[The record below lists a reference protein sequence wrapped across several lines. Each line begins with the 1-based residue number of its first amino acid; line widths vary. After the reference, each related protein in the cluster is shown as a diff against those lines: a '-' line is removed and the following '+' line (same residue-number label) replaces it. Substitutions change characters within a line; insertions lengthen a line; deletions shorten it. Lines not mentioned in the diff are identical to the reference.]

1 MTTSKFQ
8 PKTFPDFV
16 QRMASRI
23 VARTDLNDLEDG
35 GVLLTI
41 IGALARELDDLHYQ
55 MVRLQDVF
63 DIDTATGADLD
74 ARAKD
79 YNPDAIVRSSAVKA
93 SGKVKFYRVGTT
105 GNIAIPEGV
114 IVGVPGEDSQQY
126 RTTIATTIAD
136 GGTSSAEVLV
146 VATVAGSSANFSG
159 AGYLDPVVLAGSVDL
174 TADDVANG
182 PTGVSQIISAVAG
195 LDSVRNTTGMS
206 SGSDTETDS
215 SFRGRIKTY
224 LRSLSRAT
232 PHSLEDAVLGVKLDN
247 FGRIQVAKV
256 QELQEPNL
264 GKVLLYVDDGT
275 GSSAKVQAHNYETD
289 PVTNQATGFLAEALT
304 ENAAGGEIY
313 FQLKHAPLVGE
324 DTAFVTW
331 VTQTALAGGPAVNT
345 SVTLT
350 RGSAVS
356 AAGTYDYRLNQGSGK
371 LTLYPGGP
379 NGIATVATSPSD
391 VKGLQ
396 ALDTVHIRYKWYG
409 GLIEEAQ
416 KIVDGDASDRP
427 NYPGVRAAG
436 VDVRVLP
443 PTILSQTVEATIN
456 IDPGHES
463 SGVVAECKTAIMN
476 YINGLPINGDI
487 YITELI
493 YVLQGVSGVRDVIW
507 TSGGDPYNPTNT
519 IVGEGE
525 LARVALEDIILTGT

>member
-1 MTTSKFQ
+1 MSGKFE

-63 DIDTATGADLD
+63 DIDTAVGADLD

-79 YNPDAIVRSSAVKA
+79 YNPDAITRLSAVKS

-105 GNIAIPEGV
+105 GNIVIPEGI
-114 IVGVPGEDSQQY
+114 IVGVPGDETKQY
-126 RTTIATTIAD
+126 RTTVATTIAD
-136 GGTSSAEVLV
+136 GQTASPEVLA
-146 VATVAGSSANFSG
+146 VATVAGSSSNFTG
-159 AGYLDPVVLAGSVDL
+159 AGYLDPVVLAGSADL

-182 PTGVSQIISAVAG
+182 PTGVSQLVSTIAG
-195 LDSVRNTTGMS
+195 VDSVRNTTGMT
-206 SGSDTETDS
+206 SGSDTETDP

-232 PHSLEDAVLGVKLDN
+232 PSSLESAVLGVKLDN

-275 GSSAKVQAHNYETD
+275 GSSAKVQAHNYVTD
-289 PVTNQATGFLAEALT
+289 PVTQQATGFLAEALT
-304 ENAAGGEIY
+304 ENAAGGEIH
-313 FQLKHAPLVGE
+313 FQLKHAPLVDGSIV
-324 DTAFVTW
+324 AVYW
-331 VTQTALAGGPAVNT
+331 LTQTVLAGGPNVNT
-345 SVTLT
+345 STTLT
-350 RGSAVS
+350 RGYADS
-356 AAGTYDYRLNQGSGK
+356 AAGTYDYRVNPGSGK
-371 LTLYPGGP
+371 VTLYPGGP
-379 NGIATVATSPSD
+379 SGIATVATSPND
-391 VKGLQ
+391 VAGLQ
-396 ALDTVHIRYKWYG
+396 ALDTLHVRYQWFG

-416 KIVDGDASDRP
+416 KIIDGDPTDRP

-443 PTILSQTVEATIN
+443 PTILSQTLEATIN
-456 IDPGHES
+456 VDPGHEQ
-463 SGVVAECKTAIMN
+463 SGVIAACKTAIMT

-493 YVLQGVSGVRDVIW
+493 YALQGVAGVRDVIW
-507 TSGGDPYNPTNT
+507 TSGGDPYNPTNI

-525 LARVALEDIILTGT
+525 LARIQLEDIILTGT

>member
-1 MTTSKFQ
+1 
-8 PKTFPDFV
+8 
-16 QRMASRI
+16 
-23 VARTDLNDLEDG
+23 
-35 GVLLTI
+35 
-41 IGALARELDDLHYQ
+41 
-55 MVRLQDVF
+55 
-63 DIDTATGADLD
+63 
-74 ARAKD
+74 
-79 YNPDAIVRSSAVKA
+79 
-93 SGKVKFYRVGTT
+93 
-105 GNIAIPEGV
+105 
-114 IVGVPGEDSQQY
+114 
-126 RTTIATTIAD
+126 
-136 GGTSSAEVLV
+136 
-146 VATVAGSSANFSG
+146 
-159 AGYLDPVVLAGSVDL
+159 
-174 TADDVANG
+174 
-182 PTGVSQIISAVAG
+182 
-195 LDSVRNTTGMS
+195 
-206 SGSDTETDS
+206 
-215 SFRGRIKTY
+215 
-224 LRSLSRAT
+224 
-232 PHSLEDAVLGVKLDN
+232 VKLDN

-304 ENAAGGEIY
+304 EN
-313 FQLKHAPLVGE
+313 
-324 DTAFVTW
+324 
-331 VTQTALAGGPAVNT
+331 
-345 SVTLT
+345 
-350 RGSAVS
+350 